1 MKDKIDEILKDLL
14 SDDSKYTGEE
24 IRKIVYDI
32 VDSLN
37 VDE

>member
-1 MKDKIDEILKDLL
+1 MKDRIDEILKDLL
-14 SDDSKYTGEE
+14 REDSKYTGEE